1 MKKKKKKINIGFFCK
16 KQRQGNMYKGHCHR
30 WDNDQIWFYDSLRK
44 FEKIYSRSFPVLWM
58 RDFCQTNFV
67 RFLSVCTCCVCCYY
81 IVYDE
86 CWVWPSISKAFKW
99 FPYKKLT
106 NNWSF
111 IFWHSLMTGTELKSE
126 WIFSSFQTIVVFSIL
141 LFNIKVWFNFV
152 TKSNL
157 QISIYFWY
165 NF

>member
-1 MKKKKKKINIGFFCK
+1 MGFSVKSKDRGICTKVIVTDGITTKF
-16 KQRQGNMYKGHCHR
+16 G
-30 WDNDQIWFYDSLRK
+30 FYDSLRK